1 MDGKLNM
8 NIMSNTGKKKHVHR
22 VAKNKKV
29 IFYRWP

>member
-1 MDGKLNM
+1 
-8 NIMSNTGKKKHVHR
+8 MSNTGKKKHVHR